1 MGRIVSSHHLTA
13 AEKGESSRD
22 AERSEQIAQAPTD
35 EAADAGALVLVS
47 QPPGSERRQ
56 HDISDDEA
64 GGGFHEEGSREGAE
78 ADEELALLEA
88 AFEAD
93 EVGELLSPCHCHA
106 VSECSTFLTSD
117 LPCQSSLRCSGPGHV
132 QLSNRWFEVQL
143 KEDME
148 RLKARHCKLQRD
160 LRLAQG
166 PL

>member
-1 MGRIVSSHHLTA
+1 MGRIVSIHHLTA

-93 EVGELLSPCHCHA
+93 EVGELLSLVIAMPCPNARPFLHLIFLANHLCDA
-106 VSECSTFLTSD
+106 RGRVMCSCPTGGLK
-117 LPCQSSLRCSGPGHV
+117 CS
-132 QLSNRWFEVQL
+132 
-143 KEDME
+143 
-148 RLKARHCKLQRD
+148 
-160 LRLAQG
+160 
-166 PL
+166 